1 MDDHLEHARGPLG
14 SVLKNLLQKLYY
26 KDNGRIILR
35 SLHNSP
41 SLTYP
46 CFLRDQISFSFSF
59 THCAAY
65 TASTGPK
72 PGANAGHETL
82 QTRKQEKARNDW
94 IYMQP
99 IQHNQPYLGAVPWE
113 RFWYGISCTHQGQE
127 IYPSCPN
134 FYSFTYLSHDI
145 LPLPV
150 DISQLSD

>member
-1 MDDHLEHARGPLG
+1 MNYSLFLARNVDDHLEHARGPLG

-82 QTRKQEKARNDW
+82 QTRKGTKRLDIYATDSTQPAVSWSRSMGAILVWNILHASRARN
-94 IYMQP
+94 
-99 IQHNQPYLGAVPWE
+99 LSLVPK
-113 RFWYGISCTHQGQE
+113 F
-127 IYPSCPN
+127 
-134 FYSFTYLSHDI
+134 L
-145 LPLPV
+145 
-150 DISQLSD
+150 